1 MPAPASPLALRHRAA
16 PGACAAPDQAAPL
29 QMVWGRGVRR
39 PQRPQRSLQPQRQN
53 LALHVHYERA
63 GGTWTHGY
71 EYAAYTQS
79 PSASAARAGRTA
91 SKKRPKWGKRHMRQ
105 SNPKAGRAPLLL
117 TRAVGEQTRALGT
130 NRKYDGSGCRPTHHT
145 KFRSAES
152 SLPSGRSK
160 RAAAAAHVAGLP
172 LQPPRDPYIHQAEQI
187 GTTTCLPA
195 HTPLSSPTCFLSA
208 LPANPHWCKQAPAAP
223 PNQNMSQPHRCQ
235 NSAAPDYAPASA
247 PNRPASGA
255 WGSLAWGG
263 LAGRGLAGNDT
274 GWILGPPCQS
284 LQRGPWRS
292 ARKHHIAAL
301 RVSTMHDHA
310 HARRAP
316 VPACPLVA
324 LRAPHAASC

>member
-117 TRAVGEQTRALGT
+117 TRAVGDKRALWARTGNT
-130 NRKYDGSGCRPTHHT
+130 TG
-145 KFRSAES
+145 
-152 SLPSGRSK
+152 
-160 RAAAAAHVAGLP
+160 RAAAPPTTLNFIRQEVHSRPGAPSAP
-172 LQPPRDPYIHQAEQI
+172 QPPRMWQGCLSNPLETPIFTKLSRLARRRACQRIHRF
-187 GTTTCLPA
+187 P
-195 HTPLSSPTCFLSA
+195 PPRVSSPHCPPTRTGASRRQQHHRTKICHSHTDVRTVQR
-208 LPANPHWCKQAPAAP
+208 PTMRPQARPT
-223 PNQNMSQPHRCQ
+223 
-235 NSAAPDYAPASA
+235 D
-247 PNRPASGA
+247 RPAEPGAASHGAASQVGA
-255 WGSLAWGG
+255 WRETTQ
-263 LAGRGLAGNDT
+263 AGY
-274 GWILGPPCQS
+274 
-284 LQRGPWRS
+284 
-292 ARKHHIAAL
+292 
-301 RVSTMHDHA
+301 
-310 HARRAP
+310 
-316 VPACPLVA
+316 
-324 LRAPHAASC
+324 